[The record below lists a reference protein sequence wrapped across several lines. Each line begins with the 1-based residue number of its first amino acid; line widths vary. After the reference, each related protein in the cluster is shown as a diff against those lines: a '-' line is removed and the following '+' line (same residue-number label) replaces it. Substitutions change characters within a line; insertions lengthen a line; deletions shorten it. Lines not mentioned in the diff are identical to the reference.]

1 MNGKQLK
8 NSILQWAIQ
17 GKLVPQDPN
26 DEPASVLLE
35 RIRQEKERLI
45 KEKKIKRDKNA
56 SIIYR
61 GEDNSYYEKF
71 LATGEVK
78 CIDEEI
84 PFEVPKGWEW
94 CRLRDIIKGTNA
106 GKSPNCEK
114 RPKREDEWGVL
125 TTTAIQE
132 NNFLPTENKVLPPN
146 YIVNSEH
153 SVKYGDILITRAG
166 PVNRTG
172 VVCLVDKECD
182 NLILSDKTVRIDYLR
197 NYCNPIFIV
206 LVLNSPA
213 IHELLM
219 NATVG
224 MAASQ
229 VNVSQGNIQSTLI
242 PFPDIKEQDRIVAR
256 ITNLLPIIERYNSRN
271 EQLEELNAQLPS
283 SLKKS
288 ILQEAIQGRLVPQIG
303 AEGTAQELL
312 ELIKQEKQHLLKE
325 GKLKKSALTDSVIYK
340 GDDNKYWEKS
350 EDGAVCIDEE
360 IPFEIPSNWAWVR
373 LDDICSFIHRGKSPK
388 YSLIKKYPVVAQK
401 CNQWAGFSIEK
412 AKFIEPKSITS
423 YNDEYFIQDRD
434 LMWNST
440 GLGTLGRMAI
450 YYTILN
456 PYELAVADSHVT
468 VIRPYKTHIVSE
480 YLYYYFA
487 SNTVQSV
494 IEDKSDGSTKQK
506 ELATKTVKSYLVP
519 LPPFG
524 EQLRIVQKIKS
535 VTSIMSR

>member
-35 RIRQEKERLI
+35 KIRQEKERLI

-71 LATGEVK
+71 IATGMVK

-84 PFEVPKGWEW
+84 PFEIPQGWEW
-94 CRLRDIIKGTNA
+94 CRLRDIIEGTNA

-114 RPKREDEWGVL
+114 RPKKEYEWGVL

-132 NNFLPTENKVLPPN
+132 NVFLPTENKVLPPN

-153 SVKYGDILITRAG
+153 SVQYGDILITRAG
-166 PVNRTG
+166 PINRTG
-172 VVCLVDKECD
+172 VVCLVDKECG

-219 NATVG
+219 SVTVG

-229 VNVSQGNIQSTLI
+229 VNVSQGNIQNTLI
-242 PFPDIKEQDRIVAR
+242 PFPGIKEQNRIVAK
-256 ITNLLPIIERYNSRN
+256 ITDLLPIIERYNSGQ

-283 SLKKS
+283 FLKKS
-288 ILQEAIQGRLVPQIG
+288 ILREAIQGKLVPQIEL
-303 AEGTAQELL
+303 EGTAQELH
-312 ELIKQEKQHLLKE
+312 EQIKSEKQSLVKE
-325 GKLKKSALTDSVIYK
+325 GKLKKSALTDSVIFK
-340 GDDNKYWEKS
+340 GDDNKYYEQIGKEVIDIT
-350 EDGAVCIDEE
+350 ED
-360 IPFEIPSNWAWVR
+360 IPFMIPDSWVWCRMGAIGIWGAGSTPTKGNPNYYGGNVLWLRTGELNNSVVYDTEIKITQIALEECSLRMNKVGDVLIAMYGATIGKVAIVGKEMTTNQACCACTPIGVFNWYLFYFLMA
-373 LDDICSFIHRGKSPK
+373 S
-388 YSLIKKYPVVAQK
+388 Q
-401 CNQWAGFSIEK
+401 Q
-412 AKFIEPKSITS
+412 
-423 YNDEYFIQDRD
+423 YFIKIGEGGAQPNISREK
-434 LMWNST
+434 LISYLIPIPPIMEQMRIVEK
-440 GLGTLGRMAI
+440 LK
-450 YYTILN
+450 TILN
-456 PYELAVADSHVT
+456 KMKD
-468 VIRPYKTHIVSE
+468 
-480 YLYYYFA
+480 
-487 SNTVQSV
+487 
-494 IEDKSDGSTKQK
+494 
-506 ELATKTVKSYLVP
+506 
-519 LPPFG
+519 
-524 EQLRIVQKIKS
+524 
-535 VTSIMSR
+535 